1 MGQLVRYPQRA
12 GEKLQAWDA
21 ADEYLLAQIPHL
33 QLENKRILILNDHF
47 GALSKGLLAFQ
58 PLCYTDSFV
67 ASQAIAL
74 NTDHQVQQLHA
85 LEQIEGVFDF
95 VFMQIPK
102 NLSFFEDQITRL
114 THHLHQDSLVLCGFM
129 TKYFTAS
136 NYQIL
141 EKYIGTPRPQLA
153 VKKAKIVMASFEKSK
168 AQLLWPKQVELDGQS
183 ISYTHHSNLFSR
195 EKLDIGTRFLLEHL
209 DKFASSHSAQAVL
222 DLGCANGILGIELKK
237 KMPAAHLH
245 FSDDSMMA
253 ILSAKTNWQKH
264 FPAQEASFHWTNCFE
279 KGEAS
284 SLDLVLCNPP
294 FHQGHAMGDHISE
307 QMFSD
312 AKRCL
317 KKSGQLVVVGNSH
330 LGYQMKLKKIFGNS
344 QIKASNNKFM
354 IVVAQ
359 KNP

>member
-1 MGQLVRYPQRA
+1 MRPLVRYPQRA

-21 ADEYLLAQIPHL
+21 ADEYLLAQIPNY
-33 QLENKRILILNDHF
+33 QLENKKILILNDHF
-47 GALSKGLLAFQ
+47 GALSRGLFSFK

-74 NTDHQVQQLHA
+74 NTNDQVQQVHCLD
-85 LEQIEGVFDF
+85 QIEGVFDF
-95 VFMQIPK
+95 VFIQIPK
-102 NLSFFEDQITRL
+102 NLSFFEDQISRL
-114 THHLHQDSLVLCGFM
+114 THHLHKDSLVLCGFM

-141 EKYIGTPRPQLA
+141 EKYIGTPKPQLA
-153 VKKAKIVMASFEKSK
+153 VKKAKIVIASFEKSK

-183 ISYTHHSNLFSR
+183 MSYTHHSNLFSR
-195 EKLDIGTRFLLEHL
+195 EKLDIGTRFLLDHL
-209 DKFASSHSAQAVL
+209 PSTKVHDIL
-222 DLGCANGILGIELKK
+222 DLGCANGILGVEMKK
-237 KMPAAHLH
+237 KMPDAHLH

-253 ILSAKTNWQKH
+253 ILSAKANWLKH
-264 FPAQEASFHWTNCFE
+264 FPDQEASFHWTNCFE
-279 KGEAS
+279 IGEAN

-307 QMFSD
+307 QMFLD

-317 KKSGQLVVVGNSH
+317 RSKGQLVVVGNSH
-330 LGYQMKLKKIFGNS
+330 LGYQAKLKKIFG
-344 QIKASNNKFM
+344 QAQVKASNEKFM